1 METDSM
7 EPWVQRV
14 LGEVCPSPEG
24 LLHGSCTEN
33 TQQMN
38 ISNHLIHF
46 SVTFRHT
53 ARITRRPKPIK
64 SGILYRKKTILYS
77 PEM

>member
-1 METDSM
+1 METDST
-7 EPWVQRV
+7 EPWVQHV

-46 SVTFRHT
+46 SVTF
-53 ARITRRPKPIK
+53 
-64 SGILYRKKTILYS
+64 
-77 PEM
+77 